1 MLIRFFEKAL
11 QDLGANRFLNTV
23 TVITIALSILI
34 VSAFALFFINADDAL
49 NAHKKGLRLMVY
61 LKANSNEAGQLDL
74 KTKIMTIDGVLQATF
89 ISRGEGL
96 ALLKQQ
102 MKRHAA
108 LLEDLKTNP
117 LPDAFNVRLKARVG
131 TDDLV
136 EQVARQI
143 EALPQV
149 SDVEY
154 GQQWIARFT
163 HLVNLFRLAG
173 YGLGSLF
180 LMAAVFI
187 VSNTIR
193 LILYT
198 RREEIEIMRLVGAS
212 DSFIKVPF
220 YIEGLLQGLCGG
232 LLGTAAL
239 FFVYLAIAAKM
250 EQGLAFGLMNIR
262 FFPVQILFSIV
273 LGSVFIGWF
282 GCLIS
287 LRQFFKNA

>member
-11 QDLGANRFLNTV
+11 QDIGTNRFLTAV
-23 TVITIALSILI
+23 TIITIALSILI
-34 VSAFALFFINADDAL
+34 VSAFMLFFINADNAL

-61 LKANSNEAGQLDL
+61 LKNDINEAGQLDL
-74 KTKIMTIDGVLQATF
+74 KTRLMTIKGVRE
-89 ISRGEGL
+89 ISFVSREEGL

-108 LLEDLKTNP
+108 LLEDLQTNP
-117 LPDAFNVRLKARVG
+117 LPDAFDIRLKAG
-131 TDDLV
+131 HNDNDLI
-136 EQVARQI
+136 EQVATQI
-143 EALPQV
+143 ETMPQV

-154 GQQWIARFT
+154 GQQWIARFS

-173 YGLGSLF
+173 YGLGALF
-180 LMAAVFI
+180 MMAAVFI

-212 DSFIKVPF
+212 DKFIKMPF
-220 YIEGLLQGLCGG
+220 YIEGMIQGLCGG
-232 LLGTAAL
+232 IVGTMVL
-239 FFVYLAIAAKM
+239 FLVYFLIAARM
-250 EQGLAFGLMNIR
+250 EQGLYFGLMKIR
-262 FFPVQILFSIV
+262 FFHVQTLVSIII
-273 LGSVFIGWF
+273 GSMFIGWF